1 MLYDSKVLSL
11 LANSDV
17 PLKAVLKVGLTLSLS
32 TERRNQ
38 KESWCYWNRKPIESF
53 YILIYK
59 SVYTINVDLCS
70 MWYLQVLTMNEWA
83 PTVPFYGTQTIY
95 LRFHHQ

>member
-1 MLYDSKVLSL
+1 

-38 KESWCYWNRKPIESF
+38 KESWCYWNRKPI
-53 YILIYK
+53 
-59 SVYTINVDLCS
+59 
-70 MWYLQVLTMNEWA
+70 
-83 PTVPFYGTQTIY
+83 
-95 LRFHHQ
+95 